1 MLTGTER
8 ISSLLPGYHP
18 PGLFDCRVF
27 SHRVTFALLHSFL
40 SKEIELDVTRR
51 TGAERLAMP
60 LARDVVKDL
69 AIEHGACIRP
79 VQLRRT
85 NLDTGTVDQVL
96 VPCGHTLASVC
107 PACAQRA

>member
-1 MLTGTER
+1 M
-8 ISSLLPGYHP
+8 
-18 PGLFDCRVF
+18 
-27 SHRVTFALLHSFL
+27 LHSFL

-51 TGAERLAMP
+51 TRAERLAMP

-69 AIEHGACIRP
+69 AVERGACIRP

-96 VPCGHTLASVC
+96 SALRAHPSSRVPGLRPSGPRRSGRHSAG
-107 PACAQRA
+107 RAGT